1 MIFRIGDGSFREKN
15 RPQHK
20 KRSKNTNVGVISL
33 GCSKNLIDT
42 EVAIGKFKEHNF
54 NIVNDPKEA
63 DIIVVNT
70 CGFIESAKVEAIN
83 TILEMAEY
91 KNKRCKFLIAM
102 GCLVQRYYD
111 DLVKEIP
118 EVDLFL
124 KIEDYNKLWDKIAE
138 LLEDKIDK
146 THPKEN
152 IEDGKIKQL
161 PMFAEKEYLARTVST
176 GENYAYLKIGE
187 GCSNMCTYCA
197 IPYIRG
203 LFISRPMDEI
213 LKEAEML
220 ANKGVK
226 EIIVIAQDTTKY
238 GIDLYGESKLAEL
251 LQKISEIP
259 NIKWIRFL
267 YSYPEGITDDLIDTV
282 KNNDKICKYFDIPIQ
297 HISNNILKKMNR
309 KTSKEDIVE
318 LIDKIRKQIPDVV
331 LRTSLIVGF
340 PGESQEE
347 FDELYEFVKKTN
359 FDKLGVFKYSK
370 EENTPAAKMPNQIHH
385 MTKESR
391 LRKIMSLQ
399 KEVSRAKLEEN
410 IGKEMLVLVENLSFD
425 GKYLIGRTSKD
436 VPEEDGIVYIKRN
449 QKNENLLNQFIWC
462 KIVDVSD
469 YDLIAEDI

>member
-1 MIFRIGDGSFREKN
+1 M
-15 RPQHK
+15 
-20 KRSKNTNVGVISL
+20 NVGFISL

-370 EENTPAAKMPNQIHH
+370 EENTPAARMPNQIHH